1 MKKKLILLM
10 VLCLMLPLVACKKEE
25 PSGNIGTPPDNM
37 TQNDDFRTQHADY
50 LNELPERNYSGTEF
64 RVLTSTQTR
73 KFYLG
78 DETNVAISE
87 AVMERDAELENRYGV
102 IMDYTVKDGN
112 SSGQNEYVTNIR
124 NSVSDSLGY
133 DLIIGQTYY
142 CMALASEGY
151 FKDLNGAEYL
161 HLDQEWYHQNI
172 NANVLICG
180 KMFGVSGDYLTSQIS
195 SAMGLLYNK
204 DMYNDRSYEYD
215 LYELVRNK
223 QWTLEK
229 MKILIQDVHDD
240 LNRDEIRDVSDKYG
254 FFGNGHSINSL
265 IYGFNCPIVE
275 YQEDGSVSINNYYND
290 HLISVF
296 EALDTFFNS
305 NEAVFRGGDSDNLN
319 SLVNGNSLFI
329 STWIDNLISERMRN
343 SGYDIGVLPN
353 PLFDEAQENYCS
365 YMQRWDL
372 MYIPKNAD
380 FEKSTIILEYLN
392 FTSAE
397 HMIPRYWDE
406 ALSTRGANEAAD
418 GEMLEIIRDTLF
430 YDFAMVFNTELGGL
444 KDGVAYLISSR
455 SNTLSSW
462 WEKNGS
468 KYADSLTIL
477 QMFYE

>member
-1 MKKKLILLM
+1 MKKILIILM
-10 VLCLMLPLVACKKEE
+10 VFCIVLPLVACKTEE
-25 PSGNIGTPPDNM
+25 PVNNNEETYNDATPDN
-37 TQNDDFRTQHADY
+37 DFRTQHSDY
-50 LNELPERNYSGTEF
+50 LNNLPERNYSGTEF

-78 DETNVAISE
+78 DETNAAVSE
-87 AVMERDAELENRYGV
+87 AVFERDMELENRYGV

-112 SSGQNEYVTNIR
+112 SSGQNEYVTSIR
-124 NSVSDSLGY
+124 NSISDPLGY

-151 FKDLNGAEYL
+151 FLDLNQAEYL

-204 DMYNDRSYEYD
+204 DMYDSLSYEDD
-215 LYELVRNK
+215 LYDLVRNK

-229 MKILIQDVHDD
+229 MNTMIQDTYDD
-240 LNRDEIRDVSDKYG
+240 LNRDELRDISDKYG
-254 FFGNGHSINSL
+254 FFGNGHSINGL
-265 IYGFNCPIVE
+265 IYGFDCPIAE
-275 YQEDGSVSINNYYND
+275 YLEDGSVSIDNYYND

-296 EALDTFFNS
+296 EALDTFYNS
-305 NEAVFRGGDSDNLN
+305 NEAVFRGGDSDNLE

-343 SGYDIGVLPN
+343 SNYKIGVLPN
-353 PLFDEAQENYCS
+353 PLFSEAQENYCS

-406 ALSTRGANEAAD
+406 ALSIRGANEAAD
-418 GEMLEIIRDTLF
+418 REMLEIIRDTLF
-430 YDFAMVFNTELGGL
+430 YDFVMVFNTELGGL